1 MNLNSKEIFALK
13 DLLPYQEGSIVNRDI
28 VNGDKVKFV
37 LMSFDAGCA
46 LSEHA
51 APGEALIFALEGQ
64 GVIGY
69 EGKEY
74 PIQAGQN
81 FKFDKNGMHSV
92 KVVTPFK
99 MALLLT
105 L

>member
-64 GVIGY
+64 
-69 EGKEY
+69 
-74 PIQAGQN
+74 N

-92 KVVTPFK
+92 KAVTPFK

>member
-1 MNLNSKEIFALK
+1 M
-13 DLLPYQEGSIVNRDI
+13 
-28 VNGDKVKFV
+28 
-37 LMSFDAGCA
+37 
-46 LSEHA
+46 
-51 APGEALIFALEGQ
+51 IFALEGQ

-92 KVVTPFK
+92 KAVTPFK